1 MHLICTSIGFGLGYL
16 AHRYEENSEKQVQ
29 MMLKKYKHAPRQWAE
44 LVKLDQEA
52 GIPRKSSTLGH
63 LAV

>member
-1 MHLICTSIGFGLGYL
+1 MHLICMSIGFGLGYL

-44 LVKLDQEA
+44 LVKSVQEA
-52 GIPRKSSTLGH
+52 GVPRNSSTLGH